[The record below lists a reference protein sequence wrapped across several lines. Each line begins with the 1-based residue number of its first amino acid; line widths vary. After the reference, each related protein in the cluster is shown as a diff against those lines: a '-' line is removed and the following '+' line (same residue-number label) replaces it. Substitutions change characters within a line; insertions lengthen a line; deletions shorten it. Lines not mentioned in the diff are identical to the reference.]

1 MSFGKI
7 ILILAAVIAI
17 GAFLAPFAAI
27 IYAISVFSLS
37 EIIKGILILYVALI
51 PISVFA
57 SPKGSAGD

>member
-1 MSFGKI
+1 
-7 ILILAAVIAI
+7 
-17 GAFLAPFAAI
+17 LAPFAAI